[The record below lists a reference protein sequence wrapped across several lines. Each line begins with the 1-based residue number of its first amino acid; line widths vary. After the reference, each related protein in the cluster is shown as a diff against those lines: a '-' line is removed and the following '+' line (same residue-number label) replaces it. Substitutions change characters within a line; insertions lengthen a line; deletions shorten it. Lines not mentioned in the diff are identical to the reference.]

1 MAKRHANGVAR
12 CQCPHKGHT
21 HIFNVMNEDFEYW
34 SVGLGSTGRHSEP
47 SNPWTQSQRTEM
59 LRNIY
64 GNRIRIVPLEDI
76 GAEQGAN
83 TWCEYVLQKSEA
95 MRLPEITDY
104 FTGSHADA
112 MWYKGMFWS
121 GDPDDKILATKPY
134 EAKYFTKDGV
144 LRRLHIIE
152 RTENIYPSATEI
164 RTYLATRSEE
174 WRRWVPAV
182 NHDLVESTYPEEFK
196 VKL

>member
-1 MAKRHANGVAR
+1 MTKRHASAVMR

-21 HIFNVMNEDFEYW
+21 NVLNKMNEDFETW
-34 SVGLGSTGRHSEP
+34 SVGLGSTGRHNEP
-47 SNPWTQSQRTEM
+47 ANPWTQAQRTEM

-64 GNRIRIVPLEDI
+64 GNRIRIIPLEDI
-76 GAEQGAN
+76 GAEQGKN
-83 TWCEYVLQKSEA
+83 TWCEYVLNKASG
-95 MRLPEITDY
+95 MKLPEITDY

-112 MWYKGMFWS
+112 MWYKGMFWH
-121 GDPDDKILATKPY
+121 GDPDDKLLATPEY
-134 EAKYFTKDGV
+134 EARYFTKDGV

-152 RTENIYPSATEI
+152 RSDTIFPSATEI

-182 NHDLVESTYPEEFK
+182 NHEYVSSTYPEEFK